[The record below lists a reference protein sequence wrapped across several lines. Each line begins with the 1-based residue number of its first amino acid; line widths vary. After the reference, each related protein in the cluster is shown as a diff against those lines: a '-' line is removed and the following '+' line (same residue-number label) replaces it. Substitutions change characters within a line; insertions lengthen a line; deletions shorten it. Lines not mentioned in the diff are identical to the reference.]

1 VTNRRTL
8 PTRVAAALDVALD
21 VALSL
26 AVMLAAAA
34 PASAQQ
40 PAIPRSQLGSVMQNV
55 AGTQIEIVYRRPV
68 ARGRELFGALVPYGR
83 VWTPS
88 ADSAAR
94 ITLSHDVEVN
104 GQPLAAGSYSI
115 WAIPGAEEWTV
126 IFNGVPKVFHLSYPS
141 GRDVLRLQA
150 IPNTGEHVETLT
162 FAVPLADAD
171 SALVQLRWG
180 TTVVPL
186 AIKART
192 P

>member
-1 VTNRRTL
+1 MKALAWTVVAL
-8 PTRVAAALDVALD
+8 GALGGASAAA
-21 VALSL
+21 
-26 AVMLAAAA
+26 
-34 PASAQQ
+34 AQQ
-40 PAIPRSQLGSVMQNV
+40 PAIPRSQLGSVSQNI

-68 ARGRELFGALVPYGR
+68 ARGRELFGALVPFGR

-94 ITLSHDVEVN
+94 LTISSDIEVN
-104 GQPLAAGSYSI
+104 GQPLAAGRYAI

-126 IFNGVPKVFHLSYPS
+126 IFSGRAEVFHLSYPA
-141 GRDVLRLQA
+141 GEDVLRVQSR
-150 IPNTGEHVETLT
+150 PTTGEHVETLT

-171 SALVQLRWG
+171 SAEVQLRWG

-186 AIKART
+186 RVRARQ